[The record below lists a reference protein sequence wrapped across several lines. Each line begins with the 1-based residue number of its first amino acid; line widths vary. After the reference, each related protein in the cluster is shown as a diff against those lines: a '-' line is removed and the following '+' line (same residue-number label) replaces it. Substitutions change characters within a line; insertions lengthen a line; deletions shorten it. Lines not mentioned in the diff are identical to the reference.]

1 MVAVSRF
8 VSNSYMLFGHDTIL
22 YVDSTNRGSEEYTE
36 TECDLIVIKLA
47 LVPFYGDKWLFLH
60 SIQFSAGIM

>member
-1 MVAVSRF
+1 
-8 VSNSYMLFGHDTIL
+8 MLFGHDTIL